1 MTSSGHFKQKKIM
14 KSTTLKVSSLA
25 TAIAFVSVL
34 AACGNKETKTD
45 APAAKTSTSASAS
58 DSQIV
63 YVNSDTLLAKYEYAK
78 DIRNK
83 MESKG
88 KTAESDLA
96 AKAQAFQREVQQY
109 QAQANTLPADQRAAT
124 EQRLQRKDQELK
136 AYQQNAGAALQNEN
150 AKEQEALYNKIADYL
165 KTYAKSKG
173 YKMVL
178 TYAKGN
184 SAILFADETL
194 DVTTPVL
201 TGLNEAYAKDKK

>member
-1 MTSSGHFKQKKIM
+1 MKI
-14 KSTTLKVSSLA
+14 TTLKVSSLA
-25 TAIAFVSVL
+25 TAIAIVSVL
-34 AACGNKETKTD
+34 SACGNKDGKTD
-45 APAAKTSTSASAS
+45 ASATKTTATVSA
-58 DSQIV
+58 DDKIV
-63 YVNSDTLLAKYEYAK
+63 YVNSDSLLAKYEYAK
-78 DIRNK
+78 DIKSK
-83 MESKG
+83 MEAKG
-88 KTAESDLA
+88 KAAESDLA

-109 QAQANTLPADQRAAT
+109 QGQANTLPADQRAAT

-165 KTYAKSKG
+165 KTYSKTKG

-201 TGLNEAYAKDKK
+201 AGLNEAYLKDKK

>member
-1 MTSSGHFKQKKIM
+1 MKI
-14 KSTTLKVSSLA
+14 TTLKVSSLA
-25 TAIAFVSVL
+25 TAIAIVSVL
-34 AACGNKETKTD
+34 SACGNKDAKTD
-45 APAAKTSTSASAS
+45 ATAAKTSSATVAA
-58 DSQIV
+58 DEKIV
-63 YVNSDTLLAKYEYAK
+63 YVNSDSLLTKYEYAK
-78 DIRNK
+78 DIKAK
-83 MESKG
+83 METKG
-88 KTAESDLA
+88 KAAEADLA
-96 AKAQAFQREVQQY
+96 AKGQAFQREVQAY

-165 KTYAKSKG
+165 KTYSKTKG

-178 TYAKGN
+178 TYSKGN

-201 TGLNEAYAKDKK
+201 AGLNEAYLKDKK